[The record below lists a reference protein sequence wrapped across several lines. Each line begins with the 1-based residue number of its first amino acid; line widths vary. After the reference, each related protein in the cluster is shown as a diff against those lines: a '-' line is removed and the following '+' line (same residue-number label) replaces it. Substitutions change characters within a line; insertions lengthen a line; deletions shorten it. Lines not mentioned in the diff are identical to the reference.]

1 MDKNEEMSLFKNI
14 SSVGKLELPDIQ
26 VPSIS
31 KERLI
36 PKNEIRFK
44 NGERYDKSSK
54 ILYLNNNEIF
64 KGEIKITD
72 NDAHLV
78 KGEYKWPSGQIFK
91 GKFLQNNNK
100 DEGIL
105 TYNGCTYD
113 GKFNNE
119 KFDGKGVFKWNE
131 SEYIKGEFKEGK
143 IYGEAILQKND
154 YFIEGN
160 FNNLK
165 PEGKIKLFKMK
176 EDIHNYII
184 ENFNFEN
191 ENIKESELKVKK
203 DGEEI
208 VLNNR
213 RNEGYKKILNKPIN
227 KKEIKM
233 NENEIKKILWKKNT

>member
-1 MDKNEEMSLFKNI
+1 MDKSEEDLLFKNI
-14 SSVGKLELPDIQ
+14 SSMGKFELPDIQ
-26 VPSIS
+26 VPSIF
-31 KERLI
+31 KKRLI

-119 KFDGKGVFKWNE
+119 KFDGNGEFRWNKN
-131 SEYIKGEFKEGK
+131 EYIKGEFKEGK

-165 PEGKIKLFKMK
+165 PEGKIKLFTMK
-176 EDIHNYII
+176 TDIHNYII
-184 ENFNFEN
+184 EDFNFEN
-191 ENIKESELKVKK
+191 ENIKESKLKVKK
-203 DGEEI
+203 DGEETF
-208 VLNNR
+208 LE
-213 RNEGYKKILNKPIN
+213 RNYEYKILCQLWL
-227 KKEIKM
+227 
-233 NENEIKKILWKKNT
+233 KIDRKSVV